1 MYAQFKKFVY
11 RHALMTPDDRVLLG
25 VSGGL
30 DSVVLLHLTRRFTR
44 NVAVAHVNYKL
55 RGRESDN
62 DARWIQRLCHEW
74 GVPCFVKE
82 YSVAEPEKGRS
93 VQMAA
98 RALRYRWFNELAEE
112 KQFTRIATAHH
123 SNDQAE
129 TVLLN
134 LVRGTGMA
142 GLKGIPV
149 KRMNIIRPLLFAS
162 KQDLEQYAHQHELNW
177 REDSS
182 NQEIKYKR
190 NYLRKKVIPQLE
202 KLNPSFLQRF
212 TENFTYYQE
221 ADTILHEYVN
231 HFMSNNL
238 AQDHEAEWFTFQSLS
253 TCSAMLSL
261 LHQWLDQKGFS
272 RQQVRDL
279 YDAMMND
286 SLQTGRK
293 FESHNYQ
300 LVVNRNELVLAGKNK
315 AFVNLPVTPKSTEL
329 LVWQHVTLTHQM
341 VTADHLEPA
350 FTPNRAYLDSDK
362 ISYPLVLRNWQAGD
376 WFIPFGMSGKQKISD
391 YLINNKVRL
400 ISKQR
405 TLVLCSGKD
414 IVWLPGHRID
424 ERFKMSSSTKRV
436 SIFTIHY
443 D

>member
-30 DSVVLLHLTRRFTR
+30 DSVVLLHLTQRFTG

-55 RGRESDN
+55 RGKESDN
-62 DARWIQRLCHEW
+62 DAAWVQLLCKSW
-74 GVPCFVKE
+74 GVPCFIKE
-82 YSVAEPEKGRS
+82 HSVAEPERGNS

-98 RALRYRWFNELAEE
+98 RALRYHWFNELAKE
-112 KQFTRIATAHH
+112 KQYTRIATAHH

-162 KQDLEQYAHQHELNW
+162 KYDLEKYAHQHELHW

-190 NYLRKKVIPQLE
+190 NFLRKKVIPQLE
-202 KLNPSFLQRF
+202 ELNPSFLQRF
-212 TENFTYYQE
+212 TDNFTYYQE
-221 ADTILHEYVN
+221 ADTVLQEYVN
-231 HFMSNNL
+231 NFMSKNL
-238 AQDHEAEWFTFQSLS
+238 ARDCEAEWFTFRSLG
-253 TCSAMLSL
+253 TCSAVLSL
-261 LHQWLDQKGFS
+261 LHQWLDKKGFS

-279 YDAMMND
+279 YEAIMNY

-293 FESHNYQ
+293 FESKNYQ
-300 LVVNRNELVLAGKNK
+300 LVVNRNELLLAGKNK
-315 AFVNLPVTPKSTEL
+315 DFIKLPITSETTELPVMKNL
-329 LVWQHVTLTHQM
+329 TLSHRM
-341 VTADHLEPA
+341 VTADNLNPE
-350 FTPNRAYLDSDK
+350 FTPNRAYVDSDK

-376 WFIPFGMSGKQKISD
+376 WFIPFGMSGRQKLSD

-400 ISKQR
+400 TTKQR